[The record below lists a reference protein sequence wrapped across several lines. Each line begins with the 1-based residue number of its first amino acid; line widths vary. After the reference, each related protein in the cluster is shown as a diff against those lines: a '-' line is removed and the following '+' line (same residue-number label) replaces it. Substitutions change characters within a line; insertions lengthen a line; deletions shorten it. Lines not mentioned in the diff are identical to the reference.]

1 MIRVVPHHAAVE
13 WLSAYCW
20 LSPFGPLA
28 FICNFAAATMY
39 WFLGLNQSWI

>member
-13 WLSAYCW
+13 WLPAHCW
-20 LSPFGPLA
+20 LSPFEPLA